1 MLLNKNLKIFVFT
14 LLFISI
20 ISSKYNTL
28 IDFGFSLRVHDIIF
42 LFLISKLFFESKL
55 TKFIFP
61 QNHFIPYVY
70 LFISYF
76 IVRLIFEDNYIYIRY
91 IFTFAILFLFNSK
104 LKVEDNFFKNEIFI
118 YLILTINLFVFI
130 NFIIENYEFNLINP
144 SLESKYF
151 FYFLVRYF
159 DGISTINQMSLFSC
173 FSYIILFCHKKIK
186 FKIAWYLLLTLNI
199 LIFRSYVTIVF
210 ISIIIGLY
218 IFQKIKL
225 NYLNFLILILI
236 AGSVLTL
243 RTYNIDQNAFYD
255 FKNSSS
261 IMVRNGIL
269 KRDLKIAKDRI
280 KNPNVIKN
288 IFGGG
293 AGFIYTVKEEYDDLI
308 RNGINEIY
316 NNQKP
321 WYAIH
326 VKADTTHNIIYQLF
340 FEHGIIGLFIYIYLL
355 YLFIKIFFYFRNFQN
370 ETSLIYLLVFTHL
383 HFHMFNPGEIEI
395 FLLLFSILF
404 HNIKSEDIKNNFS
417 LSTNKN

>member
-1 MLLNKNLKIFVFT
+1 MLLNKNLNIFLFT

-42 LFLISKLFFESKL
+42 LFLILKLFFESKL
-55 TKFIFP
+55 TKFIIP
-61 QNHFIPYVY
+61 QNNFIPYVY
-70 LFISYF
+70 LLISYCL
-76 IVRLIFEDNYIYIRY
+76 VRLILEDNYTYIRY

-104 LKVEDNFFKNEIFI
+104 LKVEDNFFKSEIFI
-118 YLILTINLFVFI
+118 YLILTINLYVFI
-130 NFIIENYEFNLINP
+130 NFIIENYEFNLIYP
-144 SLESKYF
+144 SVKPKYF
-151 FYFLVRYF
+151 HYFLARYF

-186 FKIAWYLLLTLNI
+186 FKIAWYILLTLNI
-199 LIFRSYVTIVF
+199 LIFRSYVTILF

-236 AGSVLTL
+236 AGSVFTL
-243 RTYNIDQNAFYD
+243 RTFNFEQIVFFDLKN
-255 FKNSSS
+255 NSS
-261 IMVRNGIL
+261 MLVRNGIL
-269 KRDLKIAKDRI
+269 KRDFELTKNIFKEPKII
-280 KNPNVIKN
+280 KNF
-288 IFGGG
+288 FGGG
-293 AGFIYTVKEEYDDLI
+293 AGYIYNIKEENEDLI
-308 RNGINEIY
+308 GNKVNEIY
-316 NNQKP
+316 NYQIP
-321 WYAIH
+321 WYAKH
-326 VKADTTHNIIYQLF
+326 VKADTTHNIAYQLF

-355 YLFIKIFFYFRNFQN
+355 YLFIKIFFYFKNFQD

-404 HNIKSEDIKNNFS
+404 HNIKSVDIKNNFS

>member
-1 MLLNKNLKIFVFT
+1 MLLNKNLNIFLFT

-42 LFLISKLFFESKL
+42 LFLILKLFFESKL
-55 TKFIFP
+55 TKFIIP
-61 QNHFIPYVY
+61 QNNFIPYVY
-70 LFISYF
+70 LLISYCL
-76 IVRLIFEDNYIYIRY
+76 VRLILEDNYTYIRY

-104 LKVEDNFFKNEIFI
+104 LKVEDNFFKSEIFI
-118 YLILTINLFVFI
+118 YLILTINLYVFI
-130 NFIIENYEFNLINP
+130 NFIIENYEFNLIYP
-144 SLESKYF
+144 SVKPKYF
-151 FYFLVRYF
+151 HYFLARYF

-186 FKIAWYLLLTLNI
+186 FKIAWYILLTLNI
-199 LIFRSYVTIVF
+199 LIFRSYVTILF

-236 AGSVLTL
+236 AGSVFTL
-243 RTYNIDQNAFYD
+243 RTFNFEQIVFFDLKN
-255 FKNSSS
+255 NSS
-261 IMVRNGIL
+261 MLVRNGIL
-269 KRDLKIAKDRI
+269 KRDFELTKNIFKEPKII
-280 KNPNVIKN
+280 KNF
-288 IFGGG
+288 FGGG
-293 AGFIYTVKEEYDDLI
+293 AGYIYNIKEEYEDVI
-308 RNGINEIY
+308 GNKVNEIY
-316 NNQKP
+316 NDQLP
-321 WYAIH
+321 WYAKH
-326 VKADTTHNIIYQLF
+326 VKADTTHNIAYQLF

-355 YLFIKIFFYFRNFQN
+355 YLFIKIFFYFKNFQD

-404 HNIKSEDIKNNFS
+404 HNIKSVDIKNNFS